1 MGGSAPIGL
10 AKEAAEWHEVSE
22 VAPLAREAVS
32 TPLALDA
39 VSAPLARE
47 AVSTRPA
54 AAAS

>member
-32 TPLALDA
+32 TPLPLDA